1 MSKEFETHIQSINDK
16 AFRFALKILSN
27 KYEDAQDVVQDLF
40 EKLWEMRENLSKYNN
55 LEAYSMRMVKNL
67 CLDRLKHE
75 KIKAQNHNIF
85 LLDKDL
91 QITENHYDGTN
102 TTEIVKSLIDQL
114 PEKQKMIIHLR
125 DVEGYEFDEIA
136 ETMEIDIN
144 AVRMN
149 LSRGRKTV
157 KEQLLKAMNYGL

>member
-1 MSKEFETHIQSINDK
+1 MSNQFDIHFLAIKDK

-40 EKLWEMRENLSKYNN
+40 EKLWEMRENLSKYDN
-55 LEAYSMRMVKNL
+55 LEAVSMKMTKNL

-75 KIKAQNHNIF
+75 KMKAQKHSNL
-85 LLDKDL
+85 LLDRDFN
-91 QITENHYDGTN
+91 ITEPNFDKTN
-102 TTEIVKSLIDQL
+102 ATEIVKRLIDQL

-125 DVEGYEFDEIA
+125 DVEGFEFSEIA

-157 KEQLLKAMNYGL
+157 KEQLLKTMNYGL

>member
-1 MSKEFETHIQSINDK
+1 MSNEIDIHFSAIKDK

-27 KYEDAQDVVQDLF
+27 KYDDAQDVVQDLF
-40 EKLWEMRENLSKYNN
+40 LKLWGMRSNLDRYESI
-55 LEAYSMRMVKNL
+55 EAVSMKITKNL
-67 CLDRLKHE
+67 CIDRLKHE
-75 KIKAQNHNIF
+75 RMKVQRLNDLEITNNYNAIENSFDKQNTSDIIKR
-85 LLDKDL
+85 
-91 QITENHYDGTN
+91 
-102 TTEIVKSLIDQL
+102 LIDQL

-125 DVEGYEFDEIA
+125 DVEGYEFSEIA

-157 KEQLLKAMNYGL
+157 KEQLLKTMNYGL

>member
-1 MSKEFETHIQSINDK
+1 MSNQFDIHISAIKDK
-16 AFRFALKILSN
+16 VFRFALKILSN
-27 KYEDAQDVVQDLF
+27 RHEDAQDVVQDLF
-40 EKLWEMRENLSKYNN
+40 EKLWGMRDNLNKYDN
-55 LEAYSMRMVKNL
+55 LEAVSMKMTKNL

-75 KIKAQNHNIF
+75 KMKVQKHSNL

-91 QITENHYDGTN
+91 QITEPNFDKTN
-102 TTEIVKSLIDQL
+102 ATEIVKRLIDQL

-125 DVEGYEFDEIA
+125 DIEGYEFSEIA
-136 ETMEIDIN
+136 ETLDIDIN

-157 KEQLLKAMNYGL
+157 KEQLLKTMNYGL